1 MLIHLHVKR
10 CILLASVVLLASTLS
25 PFCIHADEGQVKG
38 ALIPS
43 PVPKIA
49 SGAVEDSLKA
59 CLARIPEKASV
70 GQRLLAERTCQGEE
84 GTRKTIQDAPQ
95 F

>member
-1 MLIHLHVKR
+1 MLTHLLVKR
-10 CILLASVVLLASTLS
+10 AILLSSVLLLASTLS
-25 PFCIHADEGQVKG
+25 PFSIHAEDGRVKG
-38 ALIPS
+38 AMIPA

-70 GQRLLAERTCQGEE
+70 GQRMLAERTCQSED
-84 GTRKTIQDAPQ
+84 GTRKTMNDAPR

>member
-1 MLIHLHVKR
+1 MNTY
-10 CILLASVVLLASTLS
+10 ILGTRSLLLSSVFVLASILS
-25 PFCIHADEGQVKG
+25 PVSSQAEDGRVKG
-38 ALIPS
+38 SMILP

-59 CLARIPEKASV
+59 CLARIPEKASA

-84 GTRKTIQDAPQ
+84 GTRKTMNDAPQ